1 MKIHSRV
8 KLYNLLRSL
17 GILKHKSR
25 QEFCVKIIEGLIL
38 SRSVTFSDI
47 AKHIDMD
54 IKTTSITR
62 MIQIFFEKVSL
73 NYDKL
78 ALLLLSFVHH
88 EKVHLSMDRTEW
100 DFGKLQINI
109 LCISVSIG
117 KIAVPL
123 YFEMVRAFFQ

>member
-47 AKHIDMD
+47 AEHIDMD

-78 ALLLLSFVHH
+78 VKLIFFVY
-88 EKVHLSMDRTEW
+88 
-100 DFGKLQINI
+100 Q
-109 LCISVSIG
+109 SV
-117 KIAVPL
+117 
-123 YFEMVRAFFQ
+123 